1 MNVLSLFNGMS
12 VGMMALQ
19 DLGIE
24 VDNYYSAEIDK
35 YANQATKAMFPEIM
49 QLGDVTKWRE
59 WDIDWASIDLVTG
72 GFPCQAWSMAGK
84 QLGDKDERGMLFW
97 TMLDIMK
104 HVKYHNPKA
113 DFLIEN
119 YDATEFE
126 GETIPAG
133 TRRKRLKQAGGLN
146 HKFVDM
152 PEAEYNGLMDF
163 FNTNMP
169 IASHNLRLAHGLL
182 QITQAAPIYIKE
194 DGTATLPGEWM
205 IKAQ

>member
-1 MNVLSLFNGMS
+1 MKPIITSTVEVVTSFDVRSVRKQIGIVETEILSYTYNPTNS
-12 VGMMALQ
+12 VFTFK
-19 DLGIE
+19 
-24 VDNYYSAEIDK
+24 V
-35 YANQATKAMFPEIM
+35 
-49 QLGDVTKWRE
+49 
-59 WDIDWASIDLVTG
+59 
-72 GFPCQAWSMAGK
+72 
-84 QLGDKDERGMLFW
+84 
-97 TMLDIMK
+97 
-104 HVKYHNPKA
+104 A